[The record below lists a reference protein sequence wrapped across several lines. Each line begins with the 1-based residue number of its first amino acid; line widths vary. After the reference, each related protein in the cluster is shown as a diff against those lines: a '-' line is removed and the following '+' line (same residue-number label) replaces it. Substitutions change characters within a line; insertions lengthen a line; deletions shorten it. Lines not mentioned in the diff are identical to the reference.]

1 VESITPIVD
10 QQSALPG
17 LKHLSLS
24 SNLLISWASID
35 ELSRW
40 CPNLETLSL
49 NGNPLVEGTESAI
62 AIDAV

>member
-1 VESITPIVD
+1 MESIPPVVD

-24 SNLLISWASID
+24 SNLLNSWASID

-62 AIDAV
+62 VIDAV